1 MWLEAIV
8 SLDDFK
14 AFVAELLPLT
24 VHLGEPTS
32 GHYLSLSA
40 PAEVSL
46 VPDRGLRITCDAE
59 VHWPVLGLGVP
70 VHVQGLTVM
79 LEPSVAE
86 SPSLPGLD
94 HEDHD
99 DALVLD
105 LQLER
110 ADVAWVPAVLDEKI
124 VEAINSALRK
134 KSGELSWHFAR
145 TLSHL
150 FELPSVLQPL
160 YGLDLKVAWGKA
172 RTTSEAMVLV
182 VSFRAHTLRKAE
194 MIREQA
200 ALEATEK
207 RRRLSD
213 RAPVAPLA
221 NHTGSTAA
229 VAVGAGLAL
238 LTTCLTIRGVYR
250 RFSRPS
256 SRRARAF
263 AW

>member
-8 SLDDFK
+8 SQDDFK

-46 VPDRGLRITCDAE
+46 IPDRGLRITCDAE

-70 VHVQGLTVM
+70 LHVQGLTVV

-86 SPSLPGLD
+86 FPSSTGLD
-94 HEDHD
+94 HD
-99 DALVLD
+99 DTLVLD
-105 LQLER
+105 LQIEH

-134 KSGELSWHFAR
+134 KSGELSWYFAR

-150 FELPSVLQPL
+150 FELPAVLQPL

-182 VSFRAHTLRKAE
+182 VSFRAHALRQAE
-194 MIREQA
+194 MVREQA
-200 ALEATEK
+200 ALEATEH

-213 RAPVAPLA
+213 RALA
-221 NHTGSTAA
+221 ARSPSHTGTTAA

-263 AW
+263 A